1 MASTDGLMGYG
12 YEIRLHNS
20 EQVRGLQTWA
30 GRLDRSADRPPLPGE
45 LQGQQPQPGE
55 GWVKYNGLWMISRER
70 RAALCPGKNVKCYD
84 LQPAPAQQH
93 HRHHNNLSSSQ
104 LRQFI
109 IPLKSSGA
117 RRPGTANIHNKYQQ
131 KQEKSK
137 RWRKLS
143 EAVGERSVAAL
154 LWIFGWFNSGARGT
168 PGGVRG
174 QHMEMLIIH
183 VNINPSLRDHK
194 QPSDFH
200 THWLVLLKGL
210 KTFYEVFFG
219 ILVSRKSVINVIH
232 S

>member
-1 MASTDGLMGYG
+1 MKYDS
-12 YEIRLHNS
+12 II
-20 EQVRGLQTWA
+20 A
-30 GRLDRSADRPPLPGE
+30 GRGLDRSADRQPLPGE

-143 EAVGERSVAAL
+143 EAEGERL
-154 LWIFGWFNSGARGT
+154 LCFGYSDDLTLEPGEHQVGSGGNIWRCLSFT
-168 PGGVRG
+168 ST
-174 QHMEMLIIH
+174 LIPVSETTSNPVISIH
-183 VNINPSLRDHK
+183 I
-194 QPSDFH
+194 
-200 THWLVLLKGL
+200 G
-210 KTFYEVFFG
+210 
-219 ILVSRKSVINVIH
+219 
-232 S
+232 